1 MPPQVL
7 DPRNLPESEE
17 AIDFSDIEAKYAVDD
32 EDGFENILVVDNIPI
47 VDEAKEDKLLKVIH
61 KIFKSAGINLREGSI
76 FMPQA
81 VDPKSGK
88 KKSKGFL
95 FVEMDNAEKTSL
107 AIKNL
112 NNYAMDKTHVL
123 SVNKFTDIEKYAT
136 LEDEYKE
143 PEIEAFDEKEHLRSW
158 LADPQARDQW
168 VMYRGEEVSIYWNKK
183 AEAPEHVHSRPN
195 WTETYVQWS
204 PLGSYLVT
212 FHRQGIALWGG
223 ESWSKIV
230 RFVHPGVK
238 LIDFSPKENYL
249 VTWSNEPI
257 TLSASVSNASLP
269 FGPED
274 EGNQVLVWDVKTGEL
289 LRSFPNIST
298 SGDRSG
304 PTKINWPMF
313 KWSSTEKYFG
323 RVTPGQMI
331 SVYEVPGMGL
341 VDKKSIKID
350 GVLDFEWA
358 PAGRQKPNSQKPAND
373 ILAYWTPEV
382 GNQPARVTLLNFP
395 SRQIIRTKN
404 LFNVNGC
411 KLHWHPHGHYLCV
424 KVDRHTKTKK
434 SSFTN
439 LEIFRV
445 VDKDIPVDV
454 VEVPDAVIAFAW
466 EPASEPRFGIISTAD
481 TSTTAAGQSGT
492 GTTANTPR
500 TSVSFYKLE
509 KGKGKLATTEFKLI
523 KTLERKTTNAL
534 VWSPRG
540 RNLVLATLRTQTTWD
555 LEFYDMDFEPVETKK
570 EQTGNV
576 NDPAA
581 YINLLSTQEHYG
593 VTDIEWDPTGRY
605 VLTSASMWRHTME
618 NGFMLWDFKGNM
630 LFKKVL
636 DKFKQILWRPRPKS
650 LLNAEQKKKIR
661 KNLKDYSREFDQEDL
676 SSQNAVSAAVIAQRR
691 KLNED
696 WYSWRR
702 RAEAELAEER
712 AKSGKSLANIDTK
725 NYETIEEWIEEV
737 IEETEEVLD
746 E

>member
-1 MPPQVL
+1 MPPRAF

-17 AIDFSDIEAKYAVDD
+17 DIDFSDIEAQYSVDV
-32 EDGFENILVVDNIPI
+32 EDGFENILVVDNVPI
-47 VDEAKEDKLLKVIH
+47 VDEAKADKLLKVIY
-61 KIFKSAGINLREGSI
+61 KIFRSAGINLREGSV
-76 FMPQA
+76 FMPKEA
-81 VDPKSGK
+81 DPKSGK
-88 KKSKGFL
+88 TKSKGFL
-95 FVEMDNAEKTSL
+95 FVEMEDTEKAAL
-107 AIKNL
+107 AVKHL
-112 NNYAMDKTHVL
+112 NNYAMDKTHIL
-123 SVNKFTDIEKYAT
+123 SVNKFTDVEKYT
-136 LEDEYKE
+136 NLDEEYKE
-143 PEIEAFDEKEHLRSW
+143 PEIEPFEEKEHLRSW
-158 LADPQARDQW
+158 LTDPQARDQW
-168 VMYRGEEVSIYWNKK
+168 AMYRGEEVSVFWNMKT
-183 AEAPEHVHSRPN
+183 EAPEHVHSRPN

-204 PLGSYLVT
+204 PLGTHLVT

-223 ESWSKIV
+223 NSWSKTV

-238 LIDFSPKENYL
+238 LIDFSPNENYV

-257 TLSASVSNASLP
+257 TLNGSANDGSLP

-274 EGNQVLVWDVKTGEL
+274 EGNQVLIWDVKTGAL

-298 SGDRSG
+298 GDEKSG

-313 KWSSTEKYFG
+313 KWSSSEKYFA

-331 SVYEVPGMGL
+331 SVYEAPSMGL
-341 VDKKSIKID
+341 VDKKSMKID
-350 GVLDFEWA
+350 GVVDFEWS
-358 PAGRQKPNSQKPAND
+358 PSDVKGAGNQKQRGD
-373 ILAYWTPEV
+373 IITYWTPEV
-382 GNQPARVTLLNFP
+382 GNQPARVTLVNFP
-395 SRQIIRTKN
+395 NRQIIRTKN

-411 KLHWHPHGHYLCV
+411 KLHWHPHGNYLCV

-434 SSFTN
+434 STFTN
-439 LEIFRV
+439 LEVFRV
-445 VDKDIPVDV
+445 ADKDIPVDV
-454 VEVPDAVIAFAW
+454 IEVPDTVIAFAW
-466 EPASEPRFGIISTAD
+466 EPVSEPRFGVISTAD
-481 TSTTAAGQSGT
+481 ASTTATGQS

-500 TSVSFYKLE
+500 TSVSFYKME

-523 KTLERKTTNAL
+523 KTLERKTANAM

-555 LEFYDMDFEPVETKK
+555 LEFYDMDFEPIEAKK
-570 EQTGNV
+570 EQVGSV
-576 NDPAA
+576 SDPGA

-618 NGFMLWDFKGNM
+618 NGFIVWDFKGSM

-650 LLNAEQKKKIR
+650 LLTSEQKKKIR

-676 SSQNAVSAAVIAQRR
+676 SSQNAMSAAVIAQRR
-691 KLNED
+691 KLNEE

-702 RAEAELAEER
+702 LVEAQVLEER
-712 AKSGKSLANIDTK
+712 AKCGKTLVSIDTK
-725 NYETIEEWIEEV
+725 NDEIIEEWVEEV
-737 IEETEEVLD
+737 IEEIEEVIN